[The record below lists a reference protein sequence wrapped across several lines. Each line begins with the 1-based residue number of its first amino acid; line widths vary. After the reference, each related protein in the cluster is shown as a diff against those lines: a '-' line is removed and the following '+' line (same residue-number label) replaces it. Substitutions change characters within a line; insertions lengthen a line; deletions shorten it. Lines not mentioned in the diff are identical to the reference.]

1 VQPRLNRLGPYP
13 FERLKSLLE
22 GRTPNPHLAGIDAG
36 AGEPRLPL
44 PGFVM
49 ETLQANSSGF
59 SRYPPTRGIETLRCA
74 VAEWLVRRYGLDRID
89 PATQIL
95 AANGTREALFTVA
108 HAMVDPEA
116 DHKPLILMPN
126 PMYQIYLG
134 AAITSGAEP
143 CFLPCLAEHDFEPE
157 LSRVPDSVWERTALV
172 YVCSPSNPT
181 GWVAAKAY
189 YVELLRLADRYDFV
203 VCADECYSE
212 IYMDAAPTGLLDVA
226 RQLGRTGFERCLV
239 FNSLSKR
246 SAMPGL
252 RSGFVAGDARLIRQF
267 AKLRSYTGPAT
278 PSPLQMV
285 AVEAW
290 RDEEHVRSSRQG
302 FRQSLRAFYDAYG
315 QDRIGKIP
323 DGGFFVWLPVDDDE
337 VFAVAAY
344 EQQAVTILPG
354 RYLGAEDDE
363 GNNPGRG
370 FVRIALLDG
379 PEKATELARRL
390 EQVNVEDTGR

>member
-1 VQPRLNRLGPYP
+1 VQPRLDRLGSYP

-22 GRTPNPHLAGIDAG
+22 GRMLNPRLPGIDAG

-49 ETLQANSSGF
+49 KTLNTHSSGF
-59 SRYPPTRGIETLRCA
+59 SRYPPTRGIEALRCA
-74 VAEWLVRRYGLDRID
+74 VAEWLMRRYGLDQID
-89 PATQIL
+89 STTQVL

-108 HAMVDPEA
+108 HAMIDPEVSP
-116 DHKPLILMPN
+116 KPLVLMPN

-134 AAITSGAEP
+134 AAITAGAEP
-143 CFLPCLAEHDFEPE
+143 CFLPCLAGHNFEPE
-157 LSRVPDSVWERTALV
+157 LSCVSDSVWKRTALV

-181 GWVAAKAY
+181 GWVASQAY
-189 YVELLRLADRYDFV
+189 YAELLQLADRFDFI

-212 IYMDAAPTGLLDVA
+212 IYMDAAPTGLLEVA

-252 RSGFVAGDARLIRQF
+252 RSGFIAGDARLIRQF

-290 RDEEHVRSSRQG
+290 RDEEHVRSNRQE
-302 FRQSLRAFYDAYG
+302 FQQSLRAFYDAYG
-315 QDRIGKIP
+315 QDRISKIP
-323 DGGFFVWLPVDDDE
+323 DGGFFVWLPVGDDE

-379 PEKATELARRL
+379 PEKATELALRL
-390 EQVNVEDTGR
+390 LRTG

>member
-1 VQPRLNRLGPYP
+1 VQSRLNRLGPYP
-13 FERLKSLLE
+13 FERLKGLLE
-22 GRTPNPHLAGIDAG
+22 GRTPNPRLAGIDAG

-44 PGFVM
+44 PRFVM

-74 VAEWLVRRYGLDRID
+74 VAEWLMRRYGLDGID
-89 PATQIL
+89 PDTQVL
-95 AANGTREALFTVA
+95 AANGTREALFAVA
-108 HAMVDPEA
+108 HAMIDPEA
-116 DHKPLILMPN
+116 DPKSWVLMPN

-157 LSRVPDSVWERTALV
+157 LGRIPDSVWERTVLV

-181 GWVAAKAY
+181 GWVATKAY

-203 VCADECYSE
+203 ICADECYSE
-212 IYMDAAPTGLLDVA
+212 IYMDAAPTGLLEAA
-226 RQLGRTGFERCLV
+226 RQLGRSGFERCLV

-252 RSGFVAGDARLIRQF
+252 RSGFIAGDARLIRQF

-285 AVEAW
+285 AAEAW
-290 RDEEHVRSSRQG
+290 RDEEHVRSNRQG

-323 DGGFFVWLPVDDDE
+323 DGGFFVWLPVKDDE
-337 VFAVAAY
+337 VFAAAAY
-344 EQQAVTILPG
+344 EQQAITILPG
-354 RYLGAEDDE
+354 RYLSAEDDA

-390 EQVNVEDTGR
+390 MAVRLNYS